1 VSYITS
7 NVRRILAELP
17 VGVELVAVA
26 KGREPAEVQEAID
39 AGARTIGENYLQEA
53 EKSRE
58 IIGDR
63 VQWHFIGHLQRNKV
77 KKAVSLCDMIE
88 TLDSLAL
95 ARDIEA
101 HCLENGKTMPV
112 LIEVN
117 IGRES
122 QKWGLLPEKVKGTIE
137 EISQL
142 PHVRIM
148 GLMTMGPRVGNPE
161 EARPYFVTTRR
172 LFDEMKASRL
182 PNVEIRYLSMGMSN
196 SYRIA
201 IKEGANIVRIGRQVF
216 ERS

>member
-1 VSYITS
+1 MSFITA
-7 NVRRILAELP
+7 NVKRILAELP
-17 VGVELVAVA
+17 AGVELVAVA
-26 KGREPAEVQEAID
+26 KGREPSAVQEAID
-39 AGARTIGENYLQEA
+39 AGARMIGENYLQEA
-53 EKSRE
+53 DKARE

-63 VQWHFIGHLQRNKV
+63 VQWHFVGHLQRNKV
-77 KKAVSLCDMIE
+77 KKAVSLFDMIE

-101 HCLENGKTMPV
+101 RCLETGKTMPV

-117 IGRES
+117 SGRES

-137 EISQL
+137 EISRL
-142 PHVRIM
+142 PHVRVM

-161 EARPYFVTTRR
+161 EGRPYFVTTRR
-172 LFDEMKASRL
+172 LFDEMKTSNL
-182 PNVEIRYLSMGMSN
+182 PNIEMRYLSMGMSN